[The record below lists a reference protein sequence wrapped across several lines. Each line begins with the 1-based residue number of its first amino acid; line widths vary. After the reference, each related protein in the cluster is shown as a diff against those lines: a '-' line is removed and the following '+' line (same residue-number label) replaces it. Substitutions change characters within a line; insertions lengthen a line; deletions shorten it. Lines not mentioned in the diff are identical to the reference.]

1 MEQLLP
7 PDPELELLHTRTYE
21 VRSYR
26 KDESTMMIRGAVRDV
41 KPAGLMLEGD
51 LEPLTIHHMIVEID
65 VTVPAMEIIRA
76 EVVFEERPH
85 TTCTGI
91 VPHYANLVGLSIARG
106 FTHKVR
112 ELFGGP
118 RGCTHVTALLQAMA
132 PIANQSRFSL
142 MASSRRAAAAVNGTS
157 GPAMAMPSIDQR
169 LAMMASNINTCHVW
183 DEAGDMVEG
192 IRHGEEREA
201 PLWIGK
207 RLVKLGRD
215 PESWNGPMA

>member
-1 MEQLLP
+1 MDTLLP

-26 KDESTMMIRGAVRDV
+26 KDAHTMMIRGAVRDM
-41 KPAGLMLEGD
+41 KPAGMMLEGD
-51 LEPLTIHHMIVEID
+51 PDPLTIHHMIVEID
-65 VTVPAMEIIRA
+65 VTVPAMDITRA

-85 TTCTGI
+85 ALCTHI
-91 VPHYANLVGLSIARG
+91 VPHYEKLVGLSIARG

-132 PIANQSRFSL
+132 PVANQSRFSL
-142 MASSRRAAAAVNGTS
+142 MASGRRAAAAAAGEPGGGLSAPT
-157 GPAMAMPSIDQR
+157 IEQR
-169 LAMMASNINTCHVW
+169 MAMMAGNLNTCHVW
-183 DEAGDMVEG
+183 DEDGDMVEG
-192 IRHGEEREA
+192 VRNGREHEA

-207 RLVKLGRD
+207 RLAALGRD
-215 PESWNGPMA
+215 PQSWSSPMA

>member
-1 MEQLLP
+1 MDTLLP

-26 KDESTMMIRGAVRDV
+26 KDDDTMMIRGAVRDV
-41 KPAGLMLEGD
+41 KPAGLMLDGD
-51 LEPLTIHHMIVEID
+51 PEPLTIHHMIVEID
-65 VTVPAMEIIRA
+65 VTMPTMDIIRA

-85 TTCTGI
+85 STCTGI
-91 VPHYANLVGLSIARG
+91 VPHYEKLVGLSIARG

-132 PIANQSRFSL
+132 PVSIQSRFSL
-142 MASSRRAAAAVNGTS
+142 LASSRRAAG
-157 GPAMAMPSIDQR
+157 AMGMPGGGSVMPTTEQR
-169 LAMMASNINTCHVW
+169 LAMMAGNINTCHVW
-183 DEAGDMVEG
+183 DEEGDMVG
-192 IRHGEEREA
+192 GMRRGEEREV

-207 RLVKLGRD
+207 RLAKLGRD
-215 PESWNGPMA
+215 PQSWNPPMG

>member
-1 MEQLLP
+1 MDTLLP

-26 KDESTMMIRGAVRDV
+26 KDDDTMMIRGAVRDV
-41 KPAGLMLEGD
+41 KPAGLMLDGD
-51 LEPLTIHHMIVEID
+51 PEPLTIHHMIVEID
-65 VTVPAMEIIRA
+65 VTMPTMDIIRA

-85 TTCTGI
+85 STCTGI
-91 VPHYANLVGLSIARG
+91 VPHYEKLVGLSIARG

-132 PIANQSRFSL
+132 PVSIQSRFSL
-142 MASSRRAAAAVNGTS
+142 LASSRRAAG
-157 GPAMAMPSIDQR
+157 AMGMPGGGSVMPTTEQR
-169 LAMMASNINTCHVW
+169 LAMMAGNINTCHVW
-183 DEAGDMVEG
+183 DEEGDMVEG
-192 IRHGEEREA
+192 MRRGEEREL

-215 PESWNGPMA
+215 PQSWNPPMG

>member
-1 MEQLLP
+1 MDTLLP

-26 KDESTMMIRGAVRDV
+26 KDDDTMMIRGAVRDV
-41 KPAGLMLEGD
+41 KPAGLMLDGD
-51 LEPLTIHHMIVEID
+51 PEPLTIHHMIVEID
-65 VTVPAMEIIRA
+65 VTMPTMDIIRA

-85 TTCTGI
+85 STCTGI
-91 VPHYANLVGLSIARG
+91 VPHYEKLVGLSIARG

-132 PIANQSRFSL
+132 PVSIQSRFSL
-142 MASSRRAAAAVNGTS
+142 LASSRRAAGAAGTPGGGS
-157 GPAMAMPSIDQR
+157 VMPTTEQR
-169 LAMMASNINTCHVW
+169 LAMMAGNINTCHVW
-183 DEAGDMVEG
+183 DEEGEMVEG
-192 IRHGEEREA
+192 MRRGEEREV

-215 PESWNGPMA
+215 PQSWNPPMD

>member
-1 MEQLLP
+1 MDTLLP

-26 KDESTMMIRGAVRDV
+26 KDDDTMMIRGAVRDV
-41 KPAGLMLEGD
+41 KPAGLMLDGD
-51 LEPLTIHHMIVEID
+51 PEPLTIHHMIVEID
-65 VTVPAMEIIRA
+65 VTMPTMDIVRA

-85 TTCTGI
+85 STCTGI
-91 VPHYANLVGLSIARG
+91 VPHYEKLVGLSIARG

-132 PIANQSRFSL
+132 PVSIQSRFSL
-142 MASSRRAAAAVNGTS
+142 LASSRRAAGAEGSPGS
-157 GPAMAMPSIDQR
+157 GSVMPTTEQR
-169 LAMMASNINTCHVW
+169 LAMMAGNINTCHVW
-183 DEAGDMVEG
+183 DEEGEMVDG
-192 IRHGEEREA
+192 MRRGEEREV

-215 PESWNGPMA
+215 PQSWNPPMD

>member
-1 MEQLLP
+1 MDTLLP

-26 KDESTMMIRGAVRDV
+26 KDDDTMMIRGAVRDV
-41 KPAGLMLEGD
+41 KPAGLMLDGD
-51 LEPLTIHHMIVEID
+51 PEPLTIHHMIVEID
-65 VTVPAMEIIRA
+65 VTMPTMDIIRA

-85 TTCTGI
+85 STCTGI
-91 VPHYANLVGLSIARG
+91 VPHYEKLVGLSIARG

-132 PIANQSRFSL
+132 PVSIQSRFSL
-142 MASSRRAAAAVNGTS
+142 LASSRRAAGAAGTPGGGS
-157 GPAMAMPSIDQR
+157 VMPTTEQR
-169 LAMMASNINTCHVW
+169 LAMMAGNINTCHVW
-183 DEAGDMVEG
+183 DEEGDMVEG
-192 IRHGEEREA
+192 MRRGDEREL

-215 PESWNGPMA
+215 PQSWNPPMG

>member
-1 MEQLLP
+1 MNSLLP

-26 KDESTMMIRGAVRDV
+26 KDQQTMMIRGAVRDV
-41 KPAGLMLEGD
+41 KPAGMMLD
-51 LEPLTIHHMIVEID
+51 DDPEPLTIHHMIVEID
-65 VTVPAMEIIRA
+65 VSLPAMDITRA

-85 TTCTGI
+85 TTCINI
-91 VPHYANLVGLSIARG
+91 VPHYENLVGLSIARG

-118 RGCTHVTALLQAMA
+118 RGCTHITALLQAMA
-132 PIANQSRFSL
+132 PVANQSRFSM
-142 MASSRRAAAAVNGTS
+142 MASGRRAAAVAAGTTDS
-157 GPAMAMPSIDQR
+157 GGAMPTTEQR
-169 LAMMASNINTCHVW
+169 LAMMASNLNTCHVW
-183 DEAGDMVEG
+183 DENGDMVEG

-207 RLVKLGRD
+207 RLAKLGRD
-215 PESWNGPMA
+215 PESWNSPMA